1 MITFF
6 EIIRRAL
13 NGPYYPEKD
22 FAMKVVVPKL
32 REVVKKYDIHYDPET
47 PVPDDDK
54 LADDVFQA
62 GLELC
67 AATGAYCTDTS
78 RVIRFTREEILEG
91 LRDAPSAPVFGE
103 GADRKA
109 MLARRP
115 ESSDPPYCFLGA
127 GGGIVTSEE
136 VYVRLVEGYGRNP
149 LINSVTCPTL
159 TKINGLDVQA
169 GSPLELLAC
178 IRSVELGRAALRRA
192 QRPGLPIMNSIATAV
207 TAAGKIGGSAF
218 GLRDSDAWLIG
229 FTEPLQVPFER
240 LNEVAYVLARGG
252 QVVGE
257 SGPIMGGYAGGPDG
271 VAVINV
277 AYHLLAILILRSSAH
292 LTFPMDF
299 RYGCNTSHE
308 IIWSISVSTQAI
320 CRNSPLPLL
329 NLTYVAA
336 GPMTEMCLYE
346 IAAAN
351 VGRVASGGGIE
362 FGGVAKA
369 ITLDHMTPME
379 PRFASEVAHAAA
391 GMTRAEANEMVKK
404 LVPKY
409 KDRLSDPPK
418 GKKFQECY
426 DWGSI
431 EPCQEYVELYGR
443 IKDELAGY
451 GLMFN
456 WLQG

>member
-1 MITFF
+1 MINFF

-13 NGPYYPEKD
+13 NGPYYSEKD
-22 FAMKVVVPKL
+22 FAMKAVVPKL
-32 REVVKKYDIHYDPET
+32 REVVKKYDIRYDPET
-47 PVPDDDK
+47 PVPDDDQ

-67 AATGAYCTDTS
+67 AETGAYCTDTS
-78 RVIRFTREEILEG
+78 RVIQFTKEEILEG
-91 LRDAPSAPVFGE
+91 LRDAPSAPVFGA
-103 GADRKA
+103 GADEKA
-109 MLARRP
+109 MFARKP
-115 ESSDPPYCFLGA
+115 ESQDPPYCFLGA
-127 GGGIVTSEE
+127 GGGIATTED

-149 LINSVTCPTL
+149 LINSVTCPTI
-159 TKINGLDVQA
+159 TTINGMTVQA

-207 TAAGKIGGSAF
+207 TDAGKITGSAF
-218 GLRDSDAWLIG
+218 GLQDWDAWVIG

-257 SGPIMGGYAGGPDG
+257 SGPIMGGYAGGPEG

-277 AYHLLAILILRSSAH
+277 AYHLLSILVLRSSAH

-299 RYGCNTSHE
+299 RYSCNTSWE
-308 IIWSISVSTQAI
+308 IRWPISVSTQAI
-320 CRNSPLPLL
+320 CRNSHLPLL

-346 IAAAN
+346 IVATQVAC
-351 VGRVASGGGIE
+351 VASGGNIE

-369 ITLDHMTPME
+369 INLDHFTPLE

-391 GMTRAEANEMVKK
+391 GMTRAEANEMFKK

-409 KDRLSDPPK
+409 KDQLINPPK

-443 IKDELAGY
+443 VKQELAGL
-451 GLMFN
+451 GLKFK
-456 WLQG
+456 